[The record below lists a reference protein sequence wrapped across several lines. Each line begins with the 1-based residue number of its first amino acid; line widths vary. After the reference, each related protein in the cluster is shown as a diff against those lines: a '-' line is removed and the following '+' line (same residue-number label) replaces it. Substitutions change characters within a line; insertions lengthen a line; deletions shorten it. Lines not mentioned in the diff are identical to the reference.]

1 MDYTKEELERFCA
14 ILRALRNGLQPMR
27 SGKHMK
33 STVYNMDG
41 ADIKVLIKWLDFHEE
56 TERVLNHEPSALE
69 QHG

>member
-1 MDYTKEELERFCA
+1 MEYTKEELERFCA

-33 STVYNMDG
+33 STVFNMDG
-41 ADIKVLIKWLDFHEE
+41 EDIKVLIKWLDFHEE
-56 TERVLNHEPSALE
+56 TERVLNHGSSALA

>member
-1 MDYTKEELERFCA
+1 MDYTKEELERFCNM
-14 ILRALRNGLQPMR
+14 LRALQNGLQPMR

-41 ADIKVLIKWLDFHEE
+41 KDVQALLKWLDFYEK
-56 TERVLNHEPSALE
+56 TERVLNEKSALA